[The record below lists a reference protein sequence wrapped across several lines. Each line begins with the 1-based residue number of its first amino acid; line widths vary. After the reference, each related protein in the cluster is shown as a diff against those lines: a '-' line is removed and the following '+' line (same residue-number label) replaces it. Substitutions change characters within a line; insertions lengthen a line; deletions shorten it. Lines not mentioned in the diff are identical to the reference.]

1 MKTLITLLLLVA
13 CLPAAACDEDC
24 KRTKAEQE
32 HDVDFPG
39 YLNASYC
46 QDTTVNFLL
55 RARKSLEQYRQDKLK
70 TGHKG
75 GMRNI
80 RNYLQQR
87 KQWLM
92 ECDNYLLLT
101 GQGRVFDNKETTE
114 KIFAATDRV
123 IDELEQ
129 LMRTGGGIH
138 VSSQLAEIAGQRLD
152 SLFAAVDN
160 HRTELQLKGQLVIR

>member
-1 MKTLITLLLLVA
+1 MKMLITLLLL
-13 CLPAAACDEDC
+13 AASLSAVACDEDC

-32 HDVDFPG
+32 HNVNLPG

-101 GQGRVFDNKETTE
+101 DQGRVFKDQETTE
-114 KIFAATDRV
+114 KIFATTDRV
-123 IDELEQ
+123 IEELEQ